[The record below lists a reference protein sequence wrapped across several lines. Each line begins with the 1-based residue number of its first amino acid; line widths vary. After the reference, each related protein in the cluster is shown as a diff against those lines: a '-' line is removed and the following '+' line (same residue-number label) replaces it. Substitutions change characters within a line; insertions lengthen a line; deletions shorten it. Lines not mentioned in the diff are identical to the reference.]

1 MSSLS
6 FENIKHDSYSY
17 MPPLPDVHNNNN
29 SFPRLEIIEQCSLA
43 QERVAKNGEQKY
55 VHVVVKNTPFN
66 ISVGFENICDSNFD
80 FNIVTVEALLM
91 YDCEAERF
99 VDFVNNKPLEYKGTI
114 SKNGDRMI
122 LEIRLKKLSSH
133 LEDMFFK
140 IRIKGVDTK
149 TKQDIPGLYTTSQ
162 PIKVV
167 SKPEQVTRIL
177 QKQRGEKPAPKKTKT
192 TRKRSYNDMMYET
205 MQNIE
210 KQQEE
215 QKTLLKQLLEKQGQS
230 SSTTGS
236 SIGVLDILPSSSS
249 SSNSSKKKGAAT
261 DLEQAI
267 QNLLEAY
274 DNTDPVERPLKIRRV
289 LGNYSATHIS
299 TLLEI
304 SGQFQ
309 CNVQREFPAQA
320 SNFNSSIQS
329 STSNA
334 QDDLQLIDDFY
345 RELLLPSSHS
355 F

>member
-1 MSSLS
+1 
-6 FENIKHDSYSY
+6 
-17 MPPLPDVHNNNN
+17 
-29 SFPRLEIIEQCSLA
+29 
-43 QERVAKNGEQKY
+43 
-55 VHVVVKNTPFN
+55 
-66 ISVGFENICDSNFD
+66 
-80 FNIVTVEALLM
+80 
-91 YDCEAERF
+91 
-99 VDFVNNKPLEYKGTI
+99 
-114 SKNGDRMI
+114 
-122 LEIRLKKLSSH
+122 
-133 LEDMFFK
+133 MFFK

-215 QKTLLKQLLEKQGQS
+215 QKTLLKQLLEKQG
-230 SSTTGS
+230 
-236 SIGVLDILPSSSS
+236 
-249 SSNSSKKKGAAT
+249 NSSKKKGAAT

-320 SNFNSSIQS
+320 GNFN
-329 STSNA
+329 
-334 QDDLQLIDDFY
+334 
-345 RELLLPSSHS
+345 
-355 F
+355 

>member
-1 MSSLS
+1 M
-6 FENIKHDSYSY
+6 
-17 MPPLPDVHNNNN
+17 
-29 SFPRLEIIEQCSLA
+29 
-43 QERVAKNGEQKY
+43 G
-55 VHVVVKNTPFN
+55 
-66 ISVGFENICDSNFD
+66 
-80 FNIVTVEALLM
+80 
-91 YDCEAERF
+91 
-99 VDFVNNKPLEYKGTI
+99 
-114 SKNGDRMI
+114 
-122 LEIRLKKLSSH
+122 EIRLKKLSSH

-177 QKQRGEKPAPKKTKT
+177 QKQRG
-192 TRKRSYNDMMYET
+192 
-205 MQNIE
+205 
-210 KQQEE
+210 
-215 QKTLLKQLLEKQGQS
+215 EKQGQS

-289 LGNYSATHIS
+289 LVNYSATHIS

-345 RELLLPSSHS
+345 RELLFPSSHS